1 MSQTLNKRIECLPSL
16 PTVLSSLF
24 AVLDNEA
31 TSAQDIEQLLEQDQ
45 STTSKLLSVANS
57 AYYGLHH
64 HVTSIAAAR

>member
-1 MSQTLNKRIECLPSL
+1 MLQALDKRIEYFPSL

-45 STTSKLLSVANS
+45 SIASKLLSVAN
-57 AYYGLHH
+57 
-64 HVTSIAAAR
+64 